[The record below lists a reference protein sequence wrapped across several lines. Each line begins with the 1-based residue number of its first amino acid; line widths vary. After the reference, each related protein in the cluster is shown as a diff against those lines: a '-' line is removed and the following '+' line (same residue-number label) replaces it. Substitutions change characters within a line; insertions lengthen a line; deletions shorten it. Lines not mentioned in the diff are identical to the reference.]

1 MATFKS
7 ATLELSQHS
16 TKNSFP
22 YGVEFHKE
30 TKIRRVSLQLT
41 DKLLK
46 SHGGIGIRQ
55 DFYSCIVTQTVNHNV
70 RFYCQSENNPI
81 VGASLFNPKNSG
93 DLRYRFFTLFDHKSN
108 LLKSDTYKLKH
119 SERTRSVTFSS
130 AQERSVLDV
139 PKDRGG
145 LWVGFERLTDPF
157 APPPGTTEIQVVPN
171 LKGDGRI
178 AAVWFNLDEQRE
190 SSLQLDYLDGAFKFR
205 SSGAGIENL
214 GFVIARK
221 NNSSITGSLE
231 FVTKNIKLRWY
242 QEGASSQVEGEIG
255 NETTVPVSNVVD
267 VSDFEWE

>member
-1 MATFKS
+1 MALLCFEKRIYYWGTEFTTTASVGVKITGYFFSLELRMATFKS

-46 SHGGIGIRQ
+46 SHGGIGIWQ
-55 DFYSCIVTQTVNHNV
+55 DFYNCIVTQTVNHNV

-81 VGASLFNPKNSG
+81 VGASLFNPKNSR

-130 AQERSVLDV
+130 AQERSPCHAGTCQEDSVGAEKALSISTTDQ
-139 PKDRGG
+139 G
-145 LWVGFERLTDPF
+145 LLEL
-157 APPPGTTEIQVVPN
+157 
-171 LKGDGRI
+171 
-178 AAVWFNLDEQRE
+178 
-190 SSLQLDYLDGAFKFR
+190 LDG
-205 SSGAGIENL
+205 L
-214 GFVIARK
+214 GTF
-221 NNSSITGSLE
+221 
-231 FVTKNIKLRWY
+231 
-242 QEGASSQVEGEIG
+242 
-255 NETTVPVSNVVD
+255 
-267 VSDFEWE
+267 